1 MKLRIL
7 SLIFVVFFAVYLFS
21 EESSSY
27 EKFFFLSFDG
37 GIVIEAGTFAAW
49 RIGGSFEASMKYLG
63 VLANIRYDI
72 SEILNVTGYGG
83 AVAIYPEGNAPYGY
97 YIKLGFIYNE
107 GNLKSGESGTF
118 FSVPLELGMKFV
130 FDEWWGLTFD
140 PYLHSEVLIPY
151 EGFYKDKP
159 VSMANSI
166 GVRMGLTF

>member
-1 MKLRIL
+1 MKKHL
-7 SLIFVVFFAVYLFS
+7 SFALVLLFLSFFSFNFS
-21 EESSSY
+21 EER

-37 GIVIEAGTFAAW
+37 GIVIEAGSFAAW

-83 AVAIYPEGNAPYGY
+83 AVAIYPEGYAPYGY

-107 GNLKSGESGTF
+107 GRLKSGESGTF
-118 FSVPLELGMKFV
+118 FSVPLELGIKFV

-151 EGFYKDKP
+151 EGFYKDKLL
-159 VSMANSI
+159 SMANSI

>member
-1 MKLRIL
+1 MKKHL
-7 SLIFVVFFAVYLFS
+7 SFALVLLFLSFFSFNFS
-21 EESSSY
+21 EER

-37 GIVIEAGTFAAW
+37 GIVIEAGTFGAW

-107 GNLKSGESGTF
+107 GRLKGGESGTF